1 MKPLAARR
9 RRNASGNALHQCSAH
24 TLPEVLIASA
34 IMVMVMAGIVSSH
47 LLGMR
52 LFEITK
58 AKLGASD
65 DARTTISFM
74 ISEIRAAKDIR
85 IGSITGTTNF
95 TEVALETPQTGSA
108 IEIYPSTNHSIVVR
122 YFIDSTDTKL
132 KRVGSNGKP
141 TVIASSITNRM
152 VFSSEDYTGAVL
164 RSNINNRVISLTLQF
179 YQLQYPTVSIGP
191 GQLYDFYQLR
201 TKITPR
207 AFE

>member
-9 RRNASGNALHQCSAH
+9 RRNASGNALHRCSAH

-74 ISEIRAAKDIR
+74 ISEIRAAKNIR
-85 IGSITGTTNF
+85 IGSLTGTTNF
-95 TEVALETPQTGSA
+95 TEVALETPQTGNA
-108 IEIYPSTNHSIVVR
+108 IEIYPSTNRSIVVR

>member
-1 MKPLAARR
+1 MKLPAAGGRFHTSLH
-9 RRNASGNALHQCSAH
+9 ASPRLSAH

-74 ISEIRAAKDIR
+74 ISEIRAAKTIR
-85 IGSITGTTNF
+85 IGSLTGVTNF
-95 TEVALETPQTGSA
+95 TEAALETPQIGSA
-108 IEIYPSTNHSIVVR
+108 IEIYPSTNDIGVVR
-122 YFIDSTDTKL
+122 YHLESGDSKL
-132 KRVGSNGKP
+132 KRIGSNGKS
-141 TVIASSITNRM
+141 TVIASSITNRF
-152 VFSSEDYTGAVL
+152 VFSSEDYTGTVL
-164 RSNINNRVISLTLQF
+164 TSNLNNRVIGLTLQF

-207 AFE
+207 TFE